1 MFRRPYY
8 IAFTVVVLLTLVL
21 LNLPGRTTAQ
31 IKVALSGLFLP
42 LFGLAGSAQGLAD
55 RASNSLVPRRVLL
68 TDLEQLRR
76 ENEQLRIEASQTTNV
91 WFENGQLRKALG
103 WQKQV
108 PFKMKLARV
117 IMRDPAN
124 WWRTIQIDLGSKD
137 GVVTNLTVRTPDG
150 LVGRVDEVGYRTSRV
165 LLVGDPSCRVAAEVA
180 ETGDPGVFAG
190 GLSSILDQSI
200 VELSYLPRYSLARPG
215 HRVIT
220 SGLQGGIFP
229 RGILIGQVVDTNSV
243 GYGLYMEARVKLAAN
258 FGNLENVWVIWP
270 STEIR

>member
-1 MFRRPYY
+1 MLRRPYY

-31 IKVALSGLFLP
+31 IKIALSGLFLP
-42 LFGLAGSAQGLAD
+42 LFGLAGSAHGLAD
-55 RASNSLVPRRVLL
+55 RASNSLVPKRMLL
-68 TDLEQLRR
+68 NELEHLRR

-91 WFENGQLRKALG
+91 WSENAQLRGALG

-108 PFKMKLARV
+108 PFKMRLARV

-124 WWRTIQIDLGSKD
+124 WWRTIQIDLGSRE
-137 GVVTNLTVRTPDG
+137 GVVANLVVRTPEG

-165 LLVGDPSCRVAAEVA
+165 LLVGDANCRVTAEVQ
-180 ETGDPGVFAG
+180 ETGDMGYFAG
-190 GLSSILDQSI
+190 GPSSILDQSI
-200 VELSYLPRYSLARPG
+200 VELSYLPRYSLVRPG

-243 GYGLYMEARVKLAAN
+243 GYGMYMEARVKLAAD
-258 FGNLENVWVIWP
+258 FRTLDNVWVIWP
-270 STEIR
+270 STETR

>member
-1 MFRRPYY
+1 MLRRPYY

-31 IKVALSGLFLP
+31 IKLALSGLFLP

-55 RASNSLVPRRVLL
+55 RTGNSLVPKRVLL
-68 TDLEQLRR
+68 TEIEQLRR
-76 ENEQLRIEASQTTNV
+76 QNEQLRIEASQTTNV
-91 WFENGQLRKALG
+91 WFENGQLRQALG

-124 WWRTIQIDLGSKD
+124 WWRTIQIDLGSRE
-137 GVVTNLTVRTPDG
+137 GVLTNFVVRTADG
-150 LVGRVDEVGYRTSRV
+150 LVGRVDEVGFRTSRV
-165 LLVGDPSCRVAAEVA
+165 LLLGDPSCRVSAEVV
-180 ETGDPGVFAG
+180 ETRDPGIFTG
-190 GLSSILDQSI
+190 GPSSILDQSI
-200 VELSYLPRYSLARPG
+200 VELSYLHRDSLVRPG
-215 HRVIT
+215 HRVMT

-229 RGILIGQVVDTNSV
+229 RGILIGQIVDTNSA

-258 FGNLENVWVIWP
+258 FRNLDNVWVIFP
-270 STEIR
+270 